1 MAETIGLERDDAAE
15 ELARRTAMLDAVGY
29 AATQIVGAQDWRPG
43 IQELLSRL
51 GTATDVSRVSLFE
64 VHDGP
69 DGRLSESCRYDWA
82 APGYA
87 TLSDDPRYNN
97 ICIVEEDGRLDDWS
111 MRRQAGEVIQATL
124 SEVTGEVRRIFQE
137 QQTKAFVSVPILL
150 RDRWWGF
157 LGFDD
162 CEHERHWSELEIGI
176 LKTAAALIAGAIE
189 RTESDERLRLSEQRY
204 ALAARGANDGL
215 WDLDVVTGRAYFSPR
230 LHEILGLAEG
240 ALGHSI
246 SALLSQFDAED
257 VTAARRYFRLRFA
270 LQRRKFRLE
279 GRQRL
284 PDMPERWFVARGMIV
299 YDDHGKPVRIVGSL
313 RDITDVKLAEA
324 KLRMLSDDA
333 PVLLCMI
340 DQHDQ
345 LVFAN
350 RGFLDFFGRTLED
363 MANGGWDWKADV
375 HPEDVARTTQLYLE
389 ALANQED
396 VEFEHRVRRH
406 DGEYRWVHETEVAR
420 FSADGLFTGYVGA
433 LADIT
438 ARKEAETA
446 LRRSEARV
454 RSILNTAMDA
464 IVTTDDTGCLVG
476 LNPAAARMFGL
487 DEDAC
492 LGKPIGDLIVPQH
505 LRQAHSDGMK
515 RYMATGKPHVL
526 GQLIELE
533 AQRADGSV
541 FPVELTVTEVP
552 LPEGRLFTAIIRDI
566 SERKKFQQQLADGDR
581 QRAVL
586 ARHFSPN
593 MVDELMRTGGKLD
606 SVRTQ
611 TIGVLFADI
620 FNFTA
625 TSAAMPRDEVIEL
638 LRRFHSLVE
647 EAVFGHHGTLDKYI
661 GDGVMATFGTP
672 WPGPHDAANALACTR
687 SLVRGLNRWNG
698 ERAKAGL
705 RPIRIGI
712 GLHYGEATL
721 GNVGS
726 ARRFEHTVI
735 GDTVNLASRFE
746 GLTRTL
752 DTAILVSDA
761 VIETVKQDGGA
772 DLLQGFKHMGSHA
785 IRGHREPVELWG
797 LSAVTLQE
805 LER

>member
-1 MAETIGLERDDAAE
+1 MAETIGLERDDAAA

-29 AATQIVGAQDWRPG
+29 GATQIVGARDWRPG
-43 IQELLSRL
+43 IQELLARL
-51 GTATDVSRVSLFE
+51 GAATDVSRVSLFE

-124 SEVTGEVRRIFQE
+124 SEVTGENRRIFIE

-189 RTESDERLRLSEQRY
+189 RRESDERLRLSEQRY

-230 LHEILGLAEG
+230 LHEILGLADG

-246 SALLSQFDAED
+246 GALLSQFDAED
-257 VTAARRYFRLRFA
+257 AAAARRYFRLRFA

-299 YDDHGKPVRIVGSL
+299 YDQDKPARIVGSL

-324 KLRMLSDDA
+324 KLRTLSDDA

-350 RGFLDFFGRTLED
+350 RGFLDFFGRELED
-363 MANGGWDWKADV
+363 MTNGGWDWKKDV
-375 HPEDVARTTQLYLE
+375 HPEDLARTTHLYQQ
-389 ALANQED
+389 AMARQED

-420 FSADGLFTGYVGA
+420 FSADGVFTGFVGA
-433 LADIT
+433 LVDIT

-464 IVTTDDTGCLVG
+464 IVTTDEAGCLVG

-487 DEDAC
+487 DEEAS
-492 LGKPIGDLIVPQH
+492 LGKPIGDLIVPPN
-505 LRQAHSDGMK
+505 LRQAHTDGMK
-515 RYMATGKPHVL
+515 RYRATGKPHVL
-526 GQLIELE
+526 GQLVELE
-533 AQRADGSV
+533 AQRSDGSI
-541 FPVELTVTEVP
+541 FPVELMVTEVS

-593 MVDELMRTGGKLD
+593 MVDELMRSGGKLD
-606 SVRTQ
+606 AVRTQ

-625 TSAAMPRDEVIEL
+625 TSSAMPRNEVIEL

-672 WPGPHDAANALACTR
+672 YPGPHDASNALGCTR
-687 SLVRGLNRWNG
+687 SLVRGLNQWNL
-698 ERAKAGL
+698 ERASKGL

-735 GDTVNLASRFE
+735 GETVNLASRFE
-746 GLTRTL
+746 ALTRTL
-752 DTAILVSDA
+752 ETAILVSDA
-761 VIETVKQDGGA
+761 VIEAVKQDGGA

-797 LSAVTLQE
+797 LTAVALQE
-805 LER
+805 ADR

>member
-1 MAETIGLERDDAAE
+1 VL
-15 ELARRTAMLDAVGY
+15 
-29 AATQIVGAQDWRPG
+29 
-43 IQELLSRL
+43 
-51 GTATDVSRVSLFE
+51 
-64 VHDGP
+64 
-69 DGRLSESCRYDWA
+69 
-82 APGYA
+82 
-87 TLSDDPRYNN
+87 
-97 ICIVEEDGRLDDWS
+97 EDGQLDDWS
-111 MRRQAGEVIQATL
+111 IRRQAGEVIQATL
-124 SEVTGEVRRIFQE
+124 SEVTGDNRRIFLEQE
-137 QQTKAFVSVPILL
+137 TKAFVSVPILL

-162 CEHERHWSELEIGI
+162 CVHERHWSDLEIGI

-215 WDLDVVTGRAYFSPR
+215 WDLDMATGRAYFSPR
-230 LHEILGLAEG
+230 LHEILGLAD
-240 ALGHSI
+240 ASLGHSI
-246 SALLSQFDAED
+246 SALLTQFDAED
-257 VTAARRYFRLRFA
+257 AAAARRYFRLRFA
-270 LQRRKFRLE
+270 LQRRKFRIE

-284 PDMPERWFVARGMIV
+284 PGEPERWFVARGMIV
-299 YDDHGKPVRIVGSL
+299 YDGGKPARVVGSL
-313 RDITDVKLAEA
+313 RDITDVKMAEA
-324 KLRMLSDDA
+324 KLRTLSDDA

-345 LVFAN
+345 LIFAN
-350 RGFLDFFGRTLED
+350 KGFLDFFGRTLED

-375 HPEDVARTTQLYLE
+375 HPEDVARTTRHYLE
-389 ALANQED
+389 AIAKQESA
-396 VEFEHRVRRH
+396 EFEHRVRRH

-420 FSADGLFTGYVGA
+420 FSADGVFIGYVGA
-433 LADIT
+433 LVDIT
-438 ARKEAETA
+438 DRKQAETA

-464 IVTTDDTGCLVG
+464 IVTTDEAGRLVG
-476 LNPAAARMFGL
+476 LNPAAARMFGI
-487 DEDAC
+487 DEAQS

-505 LRQAHSDGMK
+505 LRQAHTDGMK
-515 RYMATGKPHVL
+515 RYLATGTPHVL
-526 GQLIELE
+526 GQLIEIE
-533 AQRADGSV
+533 AQRADGTL

-552 LPEGRLFTAIIRDI
+552 LPDGRLFTAIIRDI
-566 SERKKFQQQLADGDR
+566 SERRKFQQQLADGDR

-593 MVDELMRTGGKLD
+593 MVEELMRTGGKLD
-606 SVRTQ
+606 AVRTQ

-625 TSAAMPRDEVIEL
+625 TSAAMPRNEVIEL

-672 WPGPHDAANALACTR
+672 YPGPHDAANALGCTR
-687 SLVRGLNRWNG
+687 SLVKGLNRWNK
-698 ERAKAGL
+698 ERAAQGL
-705 RPIRIGI
+705 RPIRIGV

-746 GLTRTL
+746 ALTRTL

-761 VIETVKQDGGA
+761 VIEAARQDGGA
-772 DLLQGFKHMGSHA
+772 DLMQGFKHMGSHA

-797 LSAVTLQE
+797 LTALSLQE
-805 LER
+805 IES